1 MSLIAELTVPAEEF
15 CVGRGLSSA
24 DVRAG
29 FRAFVSTGSR
39 HPPYLWV
46 DVEAGEAAGVAEA
59 LVDVDGIERVR
70 TLANGDSQTLF
81 GLEWADDP
89 GGLFGVVRE
98 TDVAIAHAVG
108 APDRWEVHV
117 FCEDRDDLSAFRT
130 RCEAAGISVDLAR
143 LRQDALDGGESAS
156 SLSDAQFEALRLARD
171 RGYFEVPRQATLEEL
186 GEDLGISRQAVSNR
200 LRRGTEKLVAAAIQG
215 H

>member
-15 CVGRGLSSA
+15 CVGRAVASA

-29 FRAFVSTGSR
+29 FRAFVSTGT
-39 HPPYLWV
+39 HYPPYLWV
-46 DVEAGEAAGVAEA
+46 GIDAGEAPDVAEA
-59 LVDVDGIERVR
+59 LAGVDGIERVR
-70 TLANGDSQTLF
+70 TVANGGSETLF
-81 GLEWADDP
+81 GLEWTDDP

-98 TDVAIAHAVG
+98 TDVAISHAVG
-108 APDRWEVHV
+108 TADRWEVHV

-130 RCEAAGISVDLAR
+130 RCDAAGIPVDLAR
-143 LRQDALDGGESAS
+143 LRQGALDGRESAP
-156 SLSDAQFEALRLARD
+156 SLSEAQFEALRLARD

>member
-1 MSLIAELTVPAEEF
+1 MSLIAELTVPADEF
-15 CVGRGLSSA
+15 CVGRALASA

-29 FRAFVSTGSR
+29 FRSFVSTGTR
-39 HPPYLWV
+39 YPPYLWV
-46 DVEAGEAAGVAEA
+46 GVGSDETTGIAEA
-59 LVDVDGIERVR
+59 LTGVDRIERVR
-70 TLANGDSQTLF
+70 TVANGEGETLF
-81 GLEWADDP
+81 GLEWAEDA
-89 GGLFGVVRE
+89 GGLYSVVGE
-98 TDVAIAHAVG
+98 TDVAISHAVG
-108 APDRWEVHV
+108 TADHWEVHV

-143 LRQDALDGGESAS
+143 LRQDPLDGGETAPR
-156 SLSDAQFEALRLARD
+156 LSDAQFEALRLARD

-200 LRRGTEKLVAAAIQG
+200 LRRGTEKLVATAIQG